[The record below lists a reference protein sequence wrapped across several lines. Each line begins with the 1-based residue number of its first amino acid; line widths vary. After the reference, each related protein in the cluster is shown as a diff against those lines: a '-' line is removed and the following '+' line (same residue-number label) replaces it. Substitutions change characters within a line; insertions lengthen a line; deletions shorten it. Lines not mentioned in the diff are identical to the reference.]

1 MQSKI
6 NPRAAK
12 TLRSALH
19 PYSAFF
25 ASIIAFAVI
34 PSVTAPGMTAN
45 LTPLLTSE
53 KTDHAKSRAC
63 SCKKYEEEEKMIE
76 KGLIITGSDA
86 ELLSRALSE
95 VKTKAYEESEA
106 QLDDT
111 QALNALVSGFMS
123 ARNGGHE
130 KEKLH
135 AHFNPLRKRL
145 VLGTIIDRQIG
156 VDSRKA

>member
-106 QLDDT
+106 RLDDA
-111 QALNALVSGFMS
+111 QALDALVSGFRAAES
-123 ARNGGHE
+123 DGHE
-130 KEKLH
+130 KRHSYFSPLH
-135 AHFNPLRKRL
+135 KRL
-145 VLGTIIDRQIG
+145 VLGTIIDRRG
-156 VDSRKA
+156 G